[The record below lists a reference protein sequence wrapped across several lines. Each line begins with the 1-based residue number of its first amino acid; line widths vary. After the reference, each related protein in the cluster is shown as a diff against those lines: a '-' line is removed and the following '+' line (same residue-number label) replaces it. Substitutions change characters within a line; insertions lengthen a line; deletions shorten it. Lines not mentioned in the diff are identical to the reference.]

1 MDPVEQYLQGLLTTR
16 AGGLQNFSGRRTP
29 FIGADVVPPA
39 TRELA
44 EEIVNRLTVSPGQF
58 TIPGRNE
65 YLRNAYRSGA
75 TIRAT
80 GPGMVGNPQLN
91 RFAEV
96 PDQVAID
103 FLDRSAVNQAAR
115 VGDVPEAVMRLAPMG
130 VRPRGRG
137 TAGAIAGGLALGA
150 AAAKYLSDPA
160 LQKNVNNEAAYIR
173 DAILSGRIPY
183 SPF

>member
-44 EEIVNRLTVSPGQF
+44 EEIVNRLTVSPGQLP
-58 TIPGRNE
+58 IPGISE
-65 YLRNAYRSGA
+65 YQPNFYRPGA

-96 PDQVAID
+96 PETIMQRVPV
-103 FLDRSAVNQAAR
+103 SA
-115 VGDVPEAVMRLAPMG
+115 
-130 VRPRGRG
+130 RPRSRG
-137 TAGAIAGGLALGA
+137 TAAAVAGGIAAGA
-150 AAAKYLSDPA
+150 AVADYLSNPA
-160 LQKNVNNEAAYIR
+160 LQKNVKNEVDYFLGA
-173 DAILSGRIPY
+173 LGRGEIPY
-183 SPF
+183 TR

>member
-58 TIPGRNE
+58 TIPGINE
-65 YLRNAYRSGA
+65 YLPNSYRPGA

-96 PDQVAID
+96 PETIMQRVPV
-103 FLDRSAVNQAAR
+103 SA
-115 VGDVPEAVMRLAPMG
+115 
-130 VRPRGRG
+130 RPRSRG
-137 TAGAIAGGLALGA
+137 TAAAVAGGIAAGAAIAD
-150 AAAKYLSDPA
+150 YLSNPA

>member
-44 EEIVNRLTVSPGQF
+44 EEIVNRLTVSPGQLP
-58 TIPGRNE
+58 IPGINAD
-65 YLRNAYRSGA
+65 LPNAYRSGA

-96 PDQVAID
+96 PETIMQRVPV
-103 FLDRSAVNQAAR
+103 SA
-115 VGDVPEAVMRLAPMG
+115 
-130 VRPRGRG
+130 RPRSRG
-137 TAGAIAGGLALGA
+137 TAAAVAGGIAAGAAIAD
-150 AAAKYLSDPA
+150 YLSNPA

>member
-58 TIPGRNE
+58 TIPGINE
-65 YLRNAYRSGA
+65 YLPNSYRSGA

-96 PDQVAID
+96 PETIMQRVPV
-103 FLDRSAVNQAAR
+103 SA
-115 VGDVPEAVMRLAPMG
+115 
-130 VRPRGRG
+130 RPRSRG
-137 TAGAIAGGLALGA
+137 TAAAVAGGIAAGAAIAD
-150 AAAKYLSDPA
+150 YLSNPA

>member
-44 EEIVNRLTVSPGQF
+44 EEIDNRLTVSPGQF
-58 TIPGRNE
+58 TIPGINE
-65 YLRNAYRSGA
+65 YLPNPYRPGA

-96 PDQVAID
+96 PETIMQRVPV
-103 FLDRSAVNQAAR
+103 SA
-115 VGDVPEAVMRLAPMG
+115 
-130 VRPRGRG
+130 RPRSRG
-137 TAGAIAGGLALGA
+137 TAAAVAGGIAAGA
-150 AAAKYLSDPA
+150 AVADYLSNSA
-160 LQKNVNNEAAYIR
+160 LQKNVDNEAAYIR

>member
-29 FIGADVVPPA
+29 FIGSDIVPPV

-44 EEIVNRLTVSPGQF
+44 EEIVARSTASPGQLP
-58 TIPGRNE
+58 IPGINE
-65 YLRNAYRSGA
+65 YLPNAYRPGA

-91 RFAEV
+91 RFAQV
-96 PDQVAID
+96 PETIM
-103 FLDRSAVNQAAR
+103 RSAPVSA
-115 VGDVPEAVMRLAPMG
+115 
-130 VRPRGRG
+130 RPRGRG
-137 TAGAIAGGLALGA
+137 TAAAVAAGIAAGAVADYIN
-150 AAAKYLSDPA
+150 DPA
-160 LQKNVNNEAAYIR
+160 FQRSVNNEAAYMR
-173 DAILSGRIPY
+173 NAILRGQIPY

>member
-58 TIPGRNE
+58 TIPGINE
-65 YLRNAYRSGA
+65 YLPNAYRSGA

-96 PDQVAID
+96 PETIVQRVPV
-103 FLDRSAVNQAAR
+103 SA
-115 VGDVPEAVMRLAPMG
+115 
-130 VRPRGRG
+130 RPRSRG
-137 TAGAIAGGLALGA
+137 TAAAVAGGIAAGAAIAD
-150 AAAKYLSDPA
+150 YLSNPA
-160 LQKNVNNEAAYIR
+160 LQKSVNNEAAYFV
-173 DAILSGRIPY
+173 DALRKGLIPY
-183 SPF
+183 SPFH

>member
-58 TIPGRNE
+58 TIPGINE
-65 YLRNAYRSGA
+65 YLPNSYRSGA

-96 PDQVAID
+96 PETIMQRVPV
-103 FLDRSAVNQAAR
+103 SA
-115 VGDVPEAVMRLAPMG
+115 
-130 VRPRGRG
+130 RPRSRG
-137 TAGAIAGGLALGA
+137 TAAAVAGGIA
-150 AAAKYLSDPA
+150 AAAAAADYLSNPA
-160 LQKNVNNEAAYIR
+160 LQKNVDNEAAYIR

>member
-58 TIPGRNE
+58 TIPGINE
-65 YLRNAYRSGA
+65 YLPNSYRPGA

-96 PDQVAID
+96 PETIMQRVPV
-103 FLDRSAVNQAAR
+103 SA
-115 VGDVPEAVMRLAPMG
+115 
-130 VRPRGRG
+130 RPRSRG
-137 TAGAIAGGLALGA
+137 TAAAVAGGIAAGAAIAD
-150 AAAKYLSDPA
+150 YLSNPA
-160 LQKNVNNEAAYIR
+160 LQKNVKNEVDYFLGA
-173 DAILSGRIPY
+173 LGRGEIPY
-183 SPF
+183 TR

>member
-58 TIPGRNE
+58 TIPGINE
-65 YLRNAYRSGA
+65 YLPNSYRPGA

-96 PDQVAID
+96 PETIMQRVPV
-103 FLDRSAVNQAAR
+103 SA
-115 VGDVPEAVMRLAPMG
+115 
-130 VRPRGRG
+130 RPRSRG
-137 TAGAIAGGLALGA
+137 TAAAVAGGIAAGA
-150 AAAKYLSDPA
+150 AVADYLSNSA
-160 LQKNVNNEAAYIR
+160 LQKNVDNEAAYIR

>member
-44 EEIVNRLTVSPGQF
+44 EEIVNRLTVSPGQLP
-58 TIPGRNE
+58 IPGITADLPNP
-65 YLRNAYRSGA
+65 YRWGA
-75 TIRAT
+75 TVRAT
-80 GPGMVGNPQLN
+80 GPVMVGNPQLN

-96 PDQVAID
+96 PETIMQRVPV
-103 FLDRSAVNQAAR
+103 SA
-115 VGDVPEAVMRLAPMG
+115 
-130 VRPRGRG
+130 RPRSRG
-137 TAGAIAGGLALGA
+137 TAAAVAGGIAAGAAIAD
-150 AAAKYLSDPA
+150 YLSNPA
-160 LQKNVNNEAAYIR
+160 LQKNVNNEAAYFV
-173 DAILSGRIPY
+173 DALRKGLIPY

>member
-58 TIPGRNE
+58 TIPGINE
-65 YLRNAYRSGA
+65 YLPNSYRPGA

-96 PDQVAID
+96 PETIMQRVPV
-103 FLDRSAVNQAAR
+103 SA
-115 VGDVPEAVMRLAPMG
+115 
-130 VRPRGRG
+130 RPRSRG
-137 TAGAIAGGLALGA
+137 TAAAVAGGIAAGA
-150 AAAKYLSDPA
+150 AVADYLSNPA

>member
-58 TIPGRNE
+58 TIPGINE
-65 YLRNAYRSGA
+65 YLPNSYRPGA

-96 PDQVAID
+96 PETIMQRVPV
-103 FLDRSAVNQAAR
+103 SA
-115 VGDVPEAVMRLAPMG
+115 
-130 VRPRGRG
+130 RPRSRG
-137 TAGAIAGGLALGA
+137 TAAAVAGGIAAGAAIAD
-150 AAAKYLSDPA
+150 YLSNPA
-160 LQKNVNNEAAYIR
+160 LQKNVDNEAAYIR

>member
-58 TIPGRNE
+58 TIPGINE
-65 YLRNAYRSGA
+65 YLPNSYRSGA

-96 PDQVAID
+96 PETIMQRVPV
-103 FLDRSAVNQAAR
+103 SA
-115 VGDVPEAVMRLAPMG
+115 
-130 VRPRGRG
+130 RPRSRG
-137 TAGAIAGGLALGA
+137 TAAAVAGGIAAGAAIAD
-150 AAAKYLSDPA
+150 YLSNPA
-160 LQKNVNNEAAYIR
+160 LQKNVKNEVDYFLGA
-173 DAILSGRIPY
+173 LGRGEIPY
-183 SPF
+183 TR

>member
-1 MDPVEQYLQGLLTTR
+1 MDPVEQYLQGLLTI
-16 AGGLQNFSGRRTP
+16 RRKDPEGNPLFQRFYRNTP
-29 FIGADVVPPA
+29 FTGTEVVPPA

-58 TIPGRNE
+58 TIPGINE
-65 YLRNAYRSGA
+65 YLPNSYRPGA

-96 PDQVAID
+96 PETIMQRVPV
-103 FLDRSAVNQAAR
+103 SA
-115 VGDVPEAVMRLAPMG
+115 
-130 VRPRGRG
+130 RPRSRG
-137 TAGAIAGGLALGA
+137 TAAAVAGGIAAGA
-150 AAAKYLSDPA
+150 AVADYLSNPA

>member
-58 TIPGRNE
+58 TIPGINE
-65 YLRNAYRSGA
+65 YLPNPYRPGA

-96 PDQVAID
+96 PETIMQRVPV
-103 FLDRSAVNQAAR
+103 SA
-115 VGDVPEAVMRLAPMG
+115 
-130 VRPRGRG
+130 RPRSRG
-137 TAGAIAGGLALGA
+137 TAAAVAGGIAAGA
-150 AAAKYLSDPA
+150 AVADYLSNSA
-160 LQKNVNNEAAYIR
+160 LQKNVDNEAAYIR

>member
-44 EEIVNRLTVSPGQF
+44 EEIVNRLTVSPGQLP
-58 TIPGRNE
+58 IPGITADLPNP
-65 YLRNAYRSGA
+65 YRWGA
-75 TIRAT
+75 TVRAT

-96 PDQVAID
+96 PETIMQRVPV
-103 FLDRSAVNQAAR
+103 SA
-115 VGDVPEAVMRLAPMG
+115 
-130 VRPRGRG
+130 RPRSRG
-137 TAGAIAGGLALGA
+137 TAAAVAGGIAAGAAIAD
-150 AAAKYLSDPA
+150 YLSNPA
-160 LQKNVNNEAAYIR
+160 LQKNLKNEVDYFLGA
-173 DAILSGRIPY
+173 LGRGEIPY
-183 SPF
+183 TR

>member
-58 TIPGRNE
+58 TIPGINE
-65 YLRNAYRSGA
+65 YLPNSYRSGA

-96 PDQVAID
+96 PETIMQRVPV
-103 FLDRSAVNQAAR
+103 SA
-115 VGDVPEAVMRLAPMG
+115 
-130 VRPRGRG
+130 RPRSRG
-137 TAGAIAGGLALGA
+137 TAAAVAGGIAAGA
-150 AAAKYLSDPA
+150 AVADYLSNPA
-160 LQKNVNNEAAYIR
+160 LQKNVDNEAAYIR

>member
-58 TIPGRNE
+58 TIPGINE
-65 YLRNAYRSGA
+65 YLPNSYRPGA

-96 PDQVAID
+96 PETIMQRVPV
-103 FLDRSAVNQAAR
+103 SA
-115 VGDVPEAVMRLAPMG
+115 
-130 VRPRGRG
+130 RPRSRG
-137 TAGAIAGGLALGA
+137 TAAAVAGGIAAGA
-150 AAAKYLSDPA
+150 AVADYLSNPA
-160 LQKNVNNEAAYIR
+160 LQKNVDNEAAYIR

>member
-29 FIGADVVPPA
+29 FIGADVVPPV

-44 EEIVNRLTVSPGQF
+44 EEIVVRSTASPGQLP
-58 TIPGRNE
+58 IPGINE
-65 YLRNAYRSGA
+65 YLPNAYRPGA

-96 PDQVAID
+96 PETIMQRVPV
-103 FLDRSAVNQAAR
+103 SA
-115 VGDVPEAVMRLAPMG
+115 
-130 VRPRGRG
+130 RPRSRG
-137 TAGAIAGGLALGA
+137 TAAAVAGGIAAGAAIAD
-150 AAAKYLSDPA
+150 YLSNPA
-160 LQKNVNNEAAYIR
+160 LQKNVKNEVDYFLGA
-173 DAILSGRIPY
+173 LGRGEIPY
-183 SPF
+183 TR

>member
-58 TIPGRNE
+58 TIPGINE
-65 YLRNAYRSGA
+65 YLPNSYRPGA

-96 PDQVAID
+96 PETIMQRVPV
-103 FLDRSAVNQAAR
+103 SA
-115 VGDVPEAVMRLAPMG
+115 
-130 VRPRGRG
+130 RPRSRG
-137 TAGAIAGGLALGA
+137 TAAAVAGGIAAGAAIAD
-150 AAAKYLSDPA
+150 YLSNPA
-160 LQKNVNNEAAYIR
+160 LQKSVNKEAAYIR

>member
-58 TIPGRNE
+58 TIPGINE
-65 YLRNAYRSGA
+65 YLPNSYRPGA

-96 PDQVAID
+96 PETIMQRVPV
-103 FLDRSAVNQAAR
+103 SA
-115 VGDVPEAVMRLAPMG
+115 
-130 VRPRGRG
+130 RPRSRG
-137 TAGAIAGGLALGA
+137 TAAAVAGGIAAGAAIAD
-150 AAAKYLSDPA
+150 YLSNPA
-160 LQKNVNNEAAYIR
+160 LQKNVDNEAAYIR

-183 SPF
+183 TR